1 MRLPFSFSGARLAR
15 FARQIGTMKI
25 SFVRICAI
33 SLAALVVT
41 GQPARAADAEKALPR
56 SREEVYLSFA
66 PLVRKAAPGVVNI
79 YTEKIVRARR
89 AVPLFDD
96 PFFRRFFGEDFPL
109 GIEREQTRRQNSLG
123 SGVIVRDDGLI
134 VTNKHVIE
142 GADEITV
149 VLHDRREFEA
159 EILVTDTKTDLA
171 LLKLK
176 TVDGKLPF
184 LEIRDSDDLDVGD
197 LVLAI
202 GNPFGVGQTVT
213 SGIVSGVARTQI
225 GASDLNAFIQTDAA
239 INPGNSGGALIAM
252 DGRLVGVNTAIYS
265 KSGGSHGIG
274 FAIPSNMVRAVL
286 RGVTATGKLV
296 RPWLGASGQAV
307 NQEIANSLG
316 LARPS
321 GVLVNTVHPA
331 SAAAQAGLKVGD
343 VVLAVNGHEIQDGNT
358 MKHRIATLP
367 VGDETVLRVWR
378 AGKTKALKVR
388 LSPAPNVPSP
398 DETELDGDQP
408 LAGAT
413 VANLSP
419 AFADENGIDPFL
431 EGVLIHRIVRGTP
444 ANRLR
449 FRPGDVI
456 KGINGH
462 KIDTVKRLA
471 AVMKQPAERWRIV
484 VVRDG
489 KERELLINR

>member
-1 MRLPFSFSGARLAR
+1 MSNSISRIIAVFLAGL
-15 FARQIGTMKI
+15 F
-25 SFVRICAI
+25 
-33 SLAALVVT
+33 LAC
-41 GQPARAADAEKALPR
+41 PWARADNGVKVVPK
-56 SREEVYLSFA
+56 SRHEVHLSFA
-66 PLVRKAAPGVVNI
+66 PLVRKAAPAVVNI
-79 YTEKIVRARR
+79 YTQKIVRARS

-96 PFFRRFFGEDFPL
+96 PFFRRFFGEDFGL
-109 GIEREQTRRQNSLG
+109 GVERQQTRRQNSLG

-159 EILVTDTKTDLA
+159 EILATDNKTDLA
-171 LLKLK
+171 LVQIKGNGEKLSY
-176 TVDGKLPF
+176 
-184 LEIRDSDDLDVGD
+184 LELRDSDDLEVGD

-213 SGIVSGVARTQI
+213 SGIVSGVARTHI

-286 RGVTATGKLV
+286 RGVTETGKLV
-296 RPWLGASGQAV
+296 RPWLGATGQAV

-316 LARPS
+316 LARPG
-321 GVLVNTVHPA
+321 GVLINAVHQA
-331 SAAAQAGLKVGD
+331 GTAARAGLKVGD
-343 VVLAVNGHEIQDGNT
+343 VVLAVNGHEVQDGNT

-367 VGDETVLRVWR
+367 IGDEAVLRVWR
-378 AGKTKALKVR
+378 AGKTRAMTVR
-388 LSPAPNVPSP
+388 LAPAPTTPAL
-398 DETELDGDQP
+398 DETSLDGDQP

-413 VANLSP
+413 VVNMSP
-419 AFADENGIDPFL
+419 AFADEHGLDPFL
-431 EGVLIHRIVRGTP
+431 EGVFVFKIVRGSP

-449 FRPGDVI
+449 FRVGDVI
-456 KGINGH
+456 KGVNGQEVG
-462 KIDTVKRLA
+462 TVKGL
-471 AVMKQPAERWRIV
+471 VAEMRKPVDRWRISV
-484 VVRDG
+484 FREG
-489 KERELLINR
+489 KVRELLINR

>member
-1 MRLPFSFSGARLAR
+1 MNMILLRMLS
-15 FARQIGTMKI
+15 
-25 SFVRICAI
+25 ICA
-33 SLAALVVT
+33 AAVLVVC
-41 GQPARAADAEKALPR
+41 QPARADNGDKTVPKTRAE
-56 SREEVYLSFA
+56 VHLSFA
-66 PLVRKAAPGVVNI
+66 PLVRKAAPAVVNI
-79 YTEKIVRARR
+79 YTQKIVRARR

-96 PFFRRFFGEDFPL
+96 PFFRRFFGEDFGM
-109 GIEREQTRRQNSLG
+109 GIPREQTQKQNSLG

-142 GADEITV
+142 GADEITA

-159 EILVTDTKTDLA
+159 EILVTDNKTDLA

-176 TVDGKLPF
+176 ANGEKLPF
-184 LEIRDSDDLDVGD
+184 LDLRDSDDLEVGD

-225 GASDLNAFIQTDAA
+225 GASDLNSFIQTDAA

-286 RGVTATGKLV
+286 RGVTTTGKLV
-296 RPWLGASGQAV
+296 RPWLGATGQAV

-316 LARPS
+316 LARPG
-321 GVLVNTVHPA
+321 GVLVNAVHHA
-331 SAAAQAGLKVGD
+331 GVAAQGGLKVGD
-343 VVLAVNGHEIQDGNT
+343 VVLAVNGHEIQDQNT
-358 MKHRIATLP
+358 LKHRIATLP
-367 VGDETVLRVWR
+367 VGDEAVLRVWR
-378 AGKTKALKVR
+378 AGKTKALKVK
-388 LSPAPNVPSP
+388 LAPAPDLPAR
-398 DETELDGDQP
+398 DETALEGDQP

-413 VANLSP
+413 IVNLSP
-419 AFADENGIDPFL
+419 AFADEHGFDPFL
-431 EGVLIHRIVRGTP
+431 EGVFIYKIVRGSP

-449 FRPGDVI
+449 FRAGDVI
-456 KGINGH
+456 KGVNGR
-462 KIDTVKRLA
+462 DVGSVKSLVA
-471 AVMKQPAERWRIV
+471 EMKKPADRWRIAV
-484 VVRDG
+484 FRDG
-489 KERELLINR
+489 QVRELLINR